1 TLTPG
6 QDPMTDLEY
15 EIREKR
21 TVYSGFFRIDRYR
34 LRHRLFGGGW
44 SDEITREIFE
54 RGHAVAVLLYDPV
67 RDAVVFL
74 EQFRIGAV
82 AAGMAP
88 WQTEVVAGV
97 IDCDETPEAVARR
110 EAREE
115 AGCEITALAPIAR
128 YLVSPGGTS
137 ESIWLFCG
145 CVDSGGVGG
154 IHGLAHE
161 HEDIRVEVVPHAEA
175 HRRLRAGDFLNA
187 PVIIAL
193 QWLAANRDDLRR
205 RWREPGD

>member
-1 TLTPG
+1 
-6 QDPMTDLEY
+6 MSELEY
-15 EIREKR
+15 EIHEKQ

-34 LRHRLFGGGW
+34 LRYRLFGGGW
-44 SDEITREIFE
+44 SDEVTREVFE
-54 RGHAVAVLLYDPV
+54 RGHAVAVLLYDAK

-82 AAGMAP
+82 AAGMTP

-97 IDCDETPEAVARR
+97 FDGDETPEGVARR

-115 AGCEITALAPIAR
+115 AGCEITALIPIAR

-137 ESIWLFCG
+137 EAIWLFCG
-145 CVDSGGVGG
+145 RVDSSGVGG
-154 IHGLAHE
+154 IHGLPHE
-161 HEDIRVEVVPHAEA
+161 HEDIRVTVVPFADA
-175 HRRLRAGDFLNA
+175 QRRLTAGEFQNA

-193 QWLAANRDDLRR
+193 QWLGANRHDLQK
-205 RWREPGD
+205 RWGGSDN

>member
-1 TLTPG
+1 
-6 QDPMTDLEY
+6 MSDLEY
-15 EIREKR
+15 DIREKQ
-21 TVYSGFFRIDRYR
+21 TVYSGFFQIDRYR
-34 LRHRLFGGGW
+34 LRYRLFGGGW
-44 SDEITREIFE
+44 SDEVTREVFE
-54 RGHAVAVLLYDPV
+54 RGHAVAVLLYDAN

-97 IDCDETPEAVARR
+97 FDGDETPEDVARR

-115 AGCEITALAPIAR
+115 AGCEITALIPVAR

-137 ESIWLFCG
+137 EAIWLFCG
-145 CVDSGGVGG
+145 RVDSRGVGG
-154 IHGLAHE
+154 IHGLPHE
-161 HEDIRVEVVPHAEA
+161 HEDIRVTVVPFADA
-175 HRRLRAGDFLNA
+175 QRRLNAGEFQNA

-193 QWLAANRDDLRR
+193 QWLAAHRDDVQVL
-205 RWREPGD
+205 WGASD